1 MDSLIHS
8 IHIMV
13 LRSYGIL
20 VPGTISRKLVVVLEH
35 TVGLVSEQALGVALE
50 QDLAQVLVRDLVQVP
65 GLDSGQALQHVQEEE
80 GVSVL
85 VEVVLVDE
93 VEVVLVDV
101 VVGELVLVD
110 DSCFQRIC

>member
-50 QDLAQVLVRDLVQVP
+50 QDLAQVLVWDLVQAP
-65 GLDSGQALQHVQEEE
+65 EQLSGRALE
-80 GVSVL
+80 
-85 VEVVLVDE
+85 
-93 VEVVLVDV
+93 
-101 VVGELVLVD
+101 
-110 DSCFQRIC
+110 